1 MRVLGDAAASGE
13 GFGPDFVPEQIAGAE
28 LERPA
33 PMSSRAVVAAA
44 AELAMLVALAMNPAG
59 GDSQGGDVGGAQAEQ
74 GTQAVVHVSTGAG
87 PSQQRLSSGPH
98 GKTRKRGEED
108 ALNLENGH
116 LTEPPAWAG
125 FTAPASRQAWGAID
139 SVHPPGDAIGA
150 VINTAISGH
159 SRCKINGGAG

>member
-1 MRVLGDAAASGE
+1 MGGRLPCVL
-13 GFGPDFVPEQIAGAE
+13 PT
-28 LERPA
+28 
-33 PMSSRAVVAAA
+33 SSRACQQHPTVV
-44 AELAMLVALAMNPAG
+44 
-59 GDSQGGDVGGAQAEQ
+59 Q
-74 GTQAVVHVSTGAG
+74 
-87 PSQQRLSSGPH
+87 SGPH

-116 LTEPPAWAG
+116 LTEPPAWAVRRHGSVLLGRRFLGWLHSWFVLAPPQYFRCSPKAALCRILSALCIVQG